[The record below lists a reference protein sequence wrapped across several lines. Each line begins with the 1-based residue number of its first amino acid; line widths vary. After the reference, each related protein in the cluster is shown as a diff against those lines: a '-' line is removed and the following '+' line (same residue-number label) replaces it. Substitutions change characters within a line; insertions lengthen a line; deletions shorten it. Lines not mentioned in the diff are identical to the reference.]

1 LAQAGGGK
9 SELHRARC
17 RVTRVCMERDTR
29 GRKVR
34 EGLSTDSATENKP
47 LSGFGQTVRVKRW
60 SKSPPLR
67 EKSRRHGKP
76 HREQGQIGDHEAAR
90 FNSRFGGMGSGYW
103 PPRQMILAPVRA
115 SGPGRQNSAYS
126 SSKVTPGRAAGAS
139 ERPPIPVQR
148 LRALRL
154 RAASRRKRC
163 GCGSRRGAIRPGAG
177 EGHARGVSERIGRPP
192 DFGQLA
198 PKKAPERRSRPR
210 FTRSGGWLELGC
222 GRVHGRAF
230 LCPA

>member
-1 LAQAGGGK
+1 MAQAGGGK

-29 GRKVR
+29 GRRVR

-47 LSGFGQTVRVKRW
+47 LSGFGQAVRVKRW

-126 SSKVTPGRAAGAS
+126 SSKVTPGRAG
-139 ERPPIPVQR
+139 RR
-148 LRALRL
+148 LRTTAP
-154 RAASRRKRC
+154 SRPTAQGSSAP
-163 GCGSRRGAIRPGAG
+163 GC
-177 EGHARGVSERIGRPP
+177 
-192 DFGQLA
+192 FA
-198 PKKAPERRSRPR
+198 PKTLRMREPQRCDPPRSR
-210 FTRSGGWLELGC
+210 
-222 GRVHGRAF
+222 
-230 LCPA
+230 